1 MSDKETNTDEN
12 QNEKQNKSLYIK
24 HKNILTNGNLQAET
38 KSSTNLANLDIFL
51 ENEKN
56 NNANEPWSKLD
67 KTAKI
72 KKLTLYAENYKT
84 KNNLNFEEYSKLISF
99 FRDCLDRKKLQRV
112 KDVIYDKTTGEIKDV
127 PALHFNKNNNNFTLK
142 NIDKRVSTIRSLP
155 PKKINGTIKNTIKD
169 SESEDEDENVTN
181 I

>member
-1 MSDKETNTDEN
+1 MSDKETNTDEKQDET
-12 QNEKQNKSLYIK
+12 QNEKQNKSLYMK
-24 HKNILTNGNLQAET
+24 HKNILNSTNLQIET
-38 KSSTNLANLDIFL
+38 KSSTNLANLDKFL

-84 KNNLNFEEYSKLISF
+84 KNNLNSEDYSKLISF
-99 FRDCLDRKKLQRV
+99 FRDCLERKKLQRV
-112 KDVIYDKTTGEIKDV
+112 KDVVYDKTTGEIKDV
-127 PALHFNKNNNNFTLK
+127 PALYFNKNNNNFTLK
-142 NIDKRVSTIRSLP
+142 NIDKRVSTIRSLA

-169 SESEDEDENVTN
+169 KDSESEDEN
-181 I
+181 